1 MEEMVE
7 IRWHGRGGQ
16 GVILASEIMADAA
29 LLEGMFFQ
37 ALPEF
42 GAERSGAPIRAYT
55 RLSSRPIQV
64 HYAVTEPDV
73 VVVLDPTLIAAG
85 DLTQGLKP
93 GGLIL
98 INSPE
103 SPEKVRARLGSSAGS
118 LFTVD
123 ASAIAKRAIGRNI
136 PNVPI
141 LGALLAAIPL
151 ISVANLTDAVERRM
165 RGRIREEVI
174 QGNLSALTEGAKQL
188 RQEELAHRNG
198 HLAQKQTAPAPNP
211 ESWRGLTPGAV
222 ILNPGNSVEYE
233 TGVWRSERPIIDW
246 SRCSHCLLC
255 WIYCPDSCFHVE
267 QQRLASVDYAHCKG
281 CGICVVQCPTKCI
294 EMAPELTFQEG

>member
-1 MEEMVE
+1 MEKMVE

-16 GVILASEIMADAA
+16 GVVTASEILADAA

-73 VVVLDPTLIAAG
+73 VVVLDPTLIVAD
-85 DLTQGLKP
+85 DLTQGVKP
-93 GGLIL
+93 SGLIL

-103 SPEKVRARLGSSAGS
+103 SPEKVRARIGPTSAS
-118 LFTVD
+118 LYTVD
-123 ASAIAKRAIGRNI
+123 ASAIAKGAIGRNI

-141 LGALLAAIPL
+141 LGALLSAIPL
-151 ISVANLTDAVERRM
+151 VSVANLRDAVERRM
-165 RGRIREEVI
+165 RGRLREEVV
-174 QGNLSALTEGAKQL
+174 QGNLAALTEGAKQL
-188 RQEELAHRNG
+188 RQERAHRNG
-198 HLAQKQTAPAPNP
+198 HQAQKQPASVPNA
-211 ESWRGLTPGAV
+211 EAWRDLIPGAV

-233 TGVWRSERPIIDW
+233 TGAWRSERPIIDW

-281 CGICVVQCPTKCI
+281 CGICVVQCPSKCI
-294 EMAPELTFQEG
+294 EMVPELAFQEG